1 MKLKAVRILLL
12 FALLSVSYIQAV
24 VVGPQQLHN
33 NNKNGYRYNGPA
45 HKYLPSE
52 ESPSHGSNLDSASDL
67 GHGHRQ
73 QAFNGPYSS
82 QYYQGQQQQGQ
93 EHQQHGQ
100 GQQQHGQGQ
109 QQHRP
114 QQEEDDSWQS
124 VFSQQQ
130 QQHQSLGNNQQ
141 HHQISGHQAYNEG
154 AAYQQHQGL
163 GNGPHRQQA
172 SNQQNQGHQLN
183 QHSYEPSNSQQ
194 QQHHQGLGH
203 QQHQQQRQ
211 ESWNSIQG
219 QQEAESWLSSQGHG
233 FQQQQHQQLNQ
244 QQHQQQ
250 QQQHNR
256 FGQQQLPLRG
266 DLWQPIRE
274 LDLEKLPSAEAIANS
289 HKTIAAPGR
298 DVKLVPSYTLS
309 SDFEHDRFIGLDAQ
323 DTRLL
328 TQSLPDAYR
337 KQLFSS
343 PSGPSSLGQRQHEQ
357 QLNGS
362 PAYGVSHGGSLGG
375 SYGGSLGGSL
385 GGSHGASL
393 GGSSSDFLQMQSHS
407 YQLPSTHS
415 THREWPQEKE
425 QQQQQHGSQQLISGN
440 RQYSASAYAVAPSDL
455 HSSQP
460 SQPSKNSLTHPSRDF
475 QPPYY

>member
-1 MKLKAVRILLL
+1 LL
-12 FALLSVSYIQAV
+12 FALLGVSYIQAV

-52 ESPSHGSNLDSASDL
+52 EPHSHGSNLDSASDL

-82 QYYQGQQQQGQ
+82 QYYEGQQQQGQ
-93 EHQQHGQ
+93 EHQQH
-100 GQQQHGQGQ
+100 
-109 QQHRP
+109 
-114 QQEEDDSWQS
+114 
-124 VFSQQQ
+124 
-130 QQHQSLGNNQQ
+130 
-141 HHQISGHQAYNEG
+141 
-154 AAYQQHQGL
+154 
-163 GNGPHRQQA
+163 
-172 SNQQNQGHQLN
+172 
-183 QHSYEPSNSQQ
+183 
-194 QQHHQGLGH
+194 
-203 QQHQQQRQ
+203 QQQRK

-219 QQEAESWLSSQGHG
+219 QQPEQYERQEAESWQSSQGHG
-233 FQQQQHQQLNQ
+233 YQQQQHQQFNQ

-256 FGQQQLPLRG
+256 YGQQQLPLRG

-289 HKTIAAPGR
+289 HKTITAPGR

-357 QLNGS
+357 QLSGS
-362 PAYGVSHGGSLGG
+362 SAYGGSHGGSLGG
-375 SYGGSLGGSL
+375 SHGG
-385 GGSHGASL
+385 SL

-415 THREWPQEKE
+415 THREWPQDKE
-425 QQQQQHGSQQLISGN
+425 QQQQHGSQQLVSGN
-440 RQYSASAYAVAPSDL
+440 RQYSASAYAVSPPHL

-460 SQPSKNSLTHPSRDF
+460 SQSSKNSLTHPSRDF

>member
-1 MKLKAVRILLL
+1 MKLKAVKILLL
-12 FALLSVSYIQAV
+12 FALLGVSYIQAV

-52 ESPSHGSNLDSASDL
+52 DSASDL

-82 QYYQGQQQQGQ
+82 QYYEGQQQQGQ

-100 GQQQHGQGQ
+100 GQQQYRLQ
-109 QQHRP
+109 QDV
-114 QQEEDDSWQS
+114 DDSWKS
-124 VFSQQQ
+124 GLFQQ
-130 QQHQSLGNNQQ
+130 QQHQGLGNNQQ

-154 AAYQQHQGL
+154 ADYQQHQGL
-163 GNGPHRQQA
+163 GNEPHHQQA
-172 SNQQNQGHQLN
+172 SNQHSQGHQLN
-183 QHSYEPSNSQQ
+183 EQSYEPSNSQKQKQQQQ

-203 QQHQQQRQ
+203 QQHQQQRK

-219 QQEAESWLSSQGHG
+219 QQPEQYERQEAESWQSSQGHG
-233 FQQQQHQQLNQ
+233 YQQQQQQQFNQ

-256 FGQQQLPLRG
+256 YGQQQLPLRG

-289 HKTIAAPGR
+289 HKTITAPGR

-357 QLNGS
+357 QLSGS
-362 PAYGVSHGGSLGG
+362 SAYGGSHGGSLGG
-375 SYGGSLGGSL
+375 SHGG
-385 GGSHGASL
+385 SL

-415 THREWPQEKE
+415 THREWPQDKE
-425 QQQQQHGSQQLISGN
+425 QQQQHGSQQLVSGN
-440 RQYSASAYAVAPSDL
+440 RQYSASAYAVSPPHL